1 MDRRHFLALT
11 AAAATIPMAATANSG
26 SVAYTPGLVDKAL
39 AEGKT
44 VFIDFATDWCST
56 CAAQARV
63 IQGLRAENAAYD
75 AGLLFVYFD
84 WDKYSK
90 DELARRLKI
99 PRRSVLVVLKGDTEV
114 GRVTLGT
121 SKKEIKAL
129 MDAGLAA

>member
-1 MDRRHFLALT
+1 MDRRHFLAFT
-11 AAAATIPMAATANSG
+11 AALATLPLSAQANSG

-44 VFIDFATDWCST
+44 VFIDFATDWCTT
-56 CAAQARV
+56 CAAQNRV
-63 IQGLRAENAAYD
+63 IQKLRAENPAYD

-84 WDKYSK
+84 WDQYSK

-99 PRRSVLVVLKGDTEV
+99 PRRSVLVVLKGDAEI

-121 SKKEIKAL
+121 SEEEIKAL
-129 MDAGLAA
+129 LDAGIAT

>member
-1 MDRRHFLALT
+1 MDRRHFLAIT
-11 AAAATIPMAATANSG
+11 AAVATLPLRAYANSG
-26 SVAYTPGLVDKAL
+26 SVAYTPGLVDQAL

-44 VFIDFATDWCST
+44 VFIDFATDWCTT
-56 CAAQARV
+56 CAAQNRV
-63 IQGLRAENAAYD
+63 IQKLRAGNPAYD

-121 SKKEIKAL
+121 SEEEIKAL

>member
-11 AAAATIPMAATANSG
+11 AAATTLPASAMAGSG
-26 SVAYTPGLVDKAL
+26 SVAYKPGLVDKAL

-44 VFIDFATDWCST
+44 VFIDFATDWCAT
-56 CAAQARV
+56 CAAQNRV
-63 IQGLRAENAAYD
+63 LQALRTENPAYD
-75 AGLLFVYFD
+75 AGMLFIYFD

-99 PRRSVLVVLKGDTEV
+99 PRRSVLVVLKGDKEI

-121 SKKEIKAL
+121 SRKEIKAL
-129 MDAGLAA
+129 MDAGLKA